1 MSEDES
7 LHLPV
12 REEMEHPAI
21 LDNSIQRQNPD
32 PYMFY
37 RVKEEI
43 IEENNNSQGKFILKL
58 VSIVFLLNILGT
70 TLIEKKL
77 NFGFLLEFS

>member
-12 REEMEHPAI
+12 REEIEHPAI

-43 IEENNNSQGKFILKL
+43 IEENNNSQGKFILNF
-58 VSIVFLLNILGT
+58 VSVFLLEILRT
-70 TLIEKKL
+70 TSIFEKSKI
-77 NFGFLLEFS
+77 FY

>member
-12 REEMEHPAI
+12 REEIEHPAI

-43 IEENNNSQGKFILKL
+43 IEENNNSQGKFILNL
-58 VSIVFLLNILGT
+58 VSVFLHEILRT
-70 TLIEKKL
+70 TSIFEKSKI
-77 NFGFLLEFS
+77 FC

>member
-43 IEENNNSQGKFILKL
+43 IEENNNSQGKFIFK
-58 VSIVFLLNILGT
+58 
-70 TLIEKKL
+70 
-77 NFGFLLEFS
+77 FGLSFFA

>member
-43 IEENNNSQGKFILKL
+43 IEENNNSQGKFILNF
-58 VSIVFLLNILGT
+58 VSVFLLEILRT
-70 TLIEKKL
+70 TSIFEKSKI
-77 NFGFLLEFS
+77 FC